1 MVKPRVPNS
10 LKFTQVLVSKK
21 YTTYKFKIP
30 INIKNITHKILSL
43 FQIFFGN
50 CIALLLSFYF
60 FIDILVFK
68 NKDHSPLFSTWQ
80 FPMLLAIFVD
90 TIYGL

>member
-1 MVKPRVPNS
+1 MD
-10 LKFTQVLVSKK
+10 K
-21 YTTYKFKIP
+21 YISQQIF
-30 INIKNITHKILSL
+30 ILSL
-43 FQIFFGN
+43 F
-50 CIALLLSFYF
+50 IALLLSFYF

-80 FPMLLAIFVD
+80 FPMVLAIFVD

>member
-1 MVKPRVPNS
+1 ME
-10 LKFTQVLVSKK
+10 K
-21 YTTYKFKIP
+21 YISQKIF
-30 INIKNITHKILSL
+30 IFCL
-43 FQIFFGN
+43 F
-50 CIALLLSFYF
+50 IALLLSFYF

-90 TIYGL
+90 TIYSL